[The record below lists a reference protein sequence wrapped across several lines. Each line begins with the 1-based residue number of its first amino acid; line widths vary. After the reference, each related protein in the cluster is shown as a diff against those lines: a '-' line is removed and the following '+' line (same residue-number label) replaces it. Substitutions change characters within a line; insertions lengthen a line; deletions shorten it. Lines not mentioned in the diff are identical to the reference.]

1 MTRRRAFALAAV
13 VVLGGALAFLALRP
27 SPYLQYVPWMPRAV
41 GVWADSHGIAR
52 SFVAFFLL
60 GGFTFWLVGRRFAH
74 VAAVA
79 LFATL
84 VEVAQI
90 WIPSRAFDLKDIA
103 ASVAGVIAA
112 WPLVWLACRR
122 SA

>member
-1 MTRRRAFALAAV
+1 MSPRRALALIAV
-13 VVLGGALAFLALRP
+13 IVLGGVVAFLALRP

-60 GGFTFWLVGRRFAH
+60 ATLTFFFVGRRLAH

-79 LFATL
+79 VFATL
-84 VEVAQI
+84 VEVAQL

-103 ASVAGVIAA
+103 ASLAGVVAA
-112 WPLVWLACRR
+112 WPLVWLARRR